1 MLISSVLSNFDEII
15 KNLIIMAE
23 EILGYD
29 DLEAVA
35 FIRNYIPQELK
46 ERVSDDDII
55 YLVDLI
61 YDFYESRGILGEDLG
76 DDEGEFEFDDEELL
90 EYVVKNA
97 KKDEVGAFSKDE
109 IRFIVQGEI
118 AYSESL
124 GLFED

>member
-1 MLISSVLSNFDEII
+1 
-15 KNLIIMAE
+15 MAE

-61 YDFYESRGILGEDLG
+61 YYFYESRGILGEDLG

>member
-1 MLISSVLSNFDEII
+1 
-15 KNLIIMAE
+15 MAE

-35 FIRNYIPQELK
+35 FIRNYIPQDLK

-55 YLVDLI
+55 YFVDLI
-61 YDFYESRGILGEDLG
+61 YDFYESRGILGEDL
-76 DDEGEFEFDDEELL
+76 DDEEGEFEFDDEELL
-90 EYVVKNA
+90 DYVVKNA
-97 KKDEVGAFSKDE
+97 KKDEVGQFSKDE
-109 IRFIVQGEI
+109 IRFIVQGEM